1 MVAQVLR
8 FQLLHYINSV
18 VIHVISYQ
26 ISHRPSSSMSLT
38 CYSSTI
44 PKNAPTAST
53 QTRFPEMA
61 GRTAAALLAASEELA
76 FVLLTTSVG
85 VLLASAVGLML
96 VSIDVAVPL
105 VSDVVKSELLVVLL
119 DMELLIVALARAAAR
134 CE

>member
-1 MVAQVLR
+1 
-8 FQLLHYINSV
+8 
-18 VIHVISYQ
+18 
-26 ISHRPSSSMSLT
+26 
-38 CYSSTI
+38 
-44 PKNAPTAST
+44 
-53 QTRFPEMA
+53 MA
-61 GRTAAALLAASEELA
+61 GKTAAPLLAASEELA

-105 VSDVVKSELLVVLL
+105 ASDAVSSELLVVLL